1 MLFRSFGLCATFA
14 LAAHSVMVP
23 PTVGIESLSD
33 DNSIETLGVDAFK
46 QSIKLECPGCPM
58 ASGEKTV
65 EWKEGVENSLLIDFA
80 IGQNQDTLEI
90 GGVQLYPPSF
100 GHFADPFYISQVASD
115 ADSESKRL
123 RITGYAFHY
132 NTAETISEAGTEL
145 LPMTF
150 KITSIESQSISPSS
164 LTIFLL
170 KDVSGRLMIASIKPA
185 SAAAESSPKEETKE
199 CKEWALLCKWKSI
212 ISDKIQGVKT
222 TLSKG
227 CHKGNPMRPGGH
239 GKPPH
244 RARPGRPG
252 RPHHR
257 PHHGK
262 HHGEH
267 HGHHS
272 HHRAK
277 AIIRKV
283 AFTFIF
289 PVIIGAIAGAFVY
302 LLGMAIGRSIAFVW
316 WNLRGRSQYETV
328 AQDEEEGSDG
338 FDGKGSDKEV
348 CCEPPVYD
356 GEAPPVYEAA
366 AEKEVVNESN

>member
-23 PTVGIESLSD
+23 PTVSIESLSD

-46 QSIKLECPGCPM
+46 QSIKLDCPGCPM

-65 EWKEGVENSLLIDFA
+65 EWKQGVENSLLIDFA

-90 GGVQLYPPSF
+90 SGVQLYPPSF
-100 GHFADPFYISQVASD
+100 SHFADPFYVSQVASESASD
-115 ADSESKRL
+115 SKRL

-150 KITSIESQSISPSS
+150 KITSIESQPISPAA

-170 KDVSGRLMIASIKPA
+170 KDVSGHLMIASISPA
-185 SAAAESSPKEETKE
+185 PAAAESSPKEETKE

-222 TLSKG
+222 SLSKG

-244 RARPGRPG
+244 RARPA

-257 PHHGK
+257 PHHHDK
-262 HHGEH
+262 H

-272 HHRAK
+272 RHRALV
-277 AIIRKV
+277 RKLL
-283 AFTFIF
+283 FTFIF
-289 PVIIGAIAGAFVY
+289 PIIIGTIVGALVY
-302 LLGMAIGRSIAFVW
+302 ILGMAVGRFIAFMW
-316 WNLRGRSQYETV
+316 WSLRGRAQYESIL
-328 AQDEEEGSDG
+328 QDEEEGSDD

-348 CCEPPVYD
+348 YCEPPVYD
-356 GEAPPVYEAA
+356 GEAPPIYEEA
-366 AEKEVVNESN
+366 AEKEVVGESN